1 MRRVIIETPYV
12 GDVDGNVAYAR
23 RAMRDALQ
31 PGEAPIVSRLLHARS
46 AVLDDA
52 ISDQRELDADA
63 GDAWLAVA
71 EACVVYTDLGISD
84 RMWRGIEAARKARV
98 PVEFRK
104 LGRLTTR
111 LLRLAAGRAQMERLG
126 GQELIARSELCRR

>member
-1 MRRVIIETPYV
+1 MRRVIVESPYA
-12 GDVDGNVAYAR
+12 GDVDVNIAYGR
-23 RAMRDALQ
+23 RAIRDALQ
-31 PGEAPIVSRLLHARS
+31 RGEAPIASHLLCAQP

-52 ISDQRELDADA
+52 IPDEQELGADA
-63 GDAWLAVA
+63 GDAWLGVA

-84 RMWRGIEAARKARV
+84 RMWRGIEAARAAGV

-111 LLRLAAGRAQMERLG
+111 LLRLAESPAH
-126 GQELIARSELCRR
+126 RSG